1 MVQQVPTRS
10 VQESIH
16 SNSTSLNSIQQA
28 TFHPSFHP
36 SFHQTFRKFPV
47 LRMELHTLELPGLQD
62 RRFAIFWWLRCT
74 NECYENYET
83 QAQPNARTT
92 QNYTDIIDY
101 NRKYMSLWIEIRKG
115 PLWSLCQD
123 WLTSGL
129 TFFLLSA
136 ANFKTTKPVAPARDK
151 GLEDSEHLLEAPLD
165 PNMCKDGCRTTK
177 PFRLTNWHDSN

>member
-1 MVQQVPTRS
+1 VGHGETVDSSKSSWPLKKTSALPWQVIGWSGFSHISNMVQQVPTRS

-92 QNYTDIIDY
+92 QNYTDILGNIWVCES
-101 NRKYMSLWIEIRKG
+101 KLGKV
-115 PLWSLCQD
+115 LCD
-123 WLTSGL
+123 LCARIGWLPVWHS
-129 TFFLLSA
+129 FYFLLRIL
-136 ANFKTTKPVAPARDK
+136 KP
-151 GLEDSEHLLEAPLD
+151 
-165 PNMCKDGCRTTK
+165 PN
-177 PFRLTNWHDSN
+177 P